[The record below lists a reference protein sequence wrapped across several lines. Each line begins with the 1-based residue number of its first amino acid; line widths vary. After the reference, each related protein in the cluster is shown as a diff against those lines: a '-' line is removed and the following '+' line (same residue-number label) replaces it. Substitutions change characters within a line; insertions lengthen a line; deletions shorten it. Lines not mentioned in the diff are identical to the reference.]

1 MAALT
6 TNQLTL
12 VTEARIL
19 MPEQFSLTVTD
30 EKVLAYLNLVIADY
44 NTWPPLSGQTIDT
57 VAADPTTKQII
68 LFGANVFALMF
79 QQMRATLE
87 DFNFSDQGFTVQID
101 QVGKIQASLTN
112 MLQVYKNM
120 IIQHKRKLILDSALG
135 LGTPRFQSQ
144 IGQFLKVALGSSFSW
159 NG

>member
-44 NTWPPLSGQTIDT
+44 NTWPPLSGQTVDT
-57 VAADPTTKQII
+57 VVADPTTKQII

-87 DFNFSDQGFTVQID
+87 DFNFSDQGFTVQVD

-112 MLQVYKNM
+112 MLLVYKNM

-144 IGQFLKVALGSSFSW
+144 IGQFLKLSLGSSFAW